1 MLNFLKQVFCS
12 CCFILGDM
20 IPGEGS
26 VQFHRGVLRDIQAAE
41 KRARVLPESLPCEPK
56 MGIFSWQMLR
66 SSACFSEPLAPNQ
79 AAEFQE

>member
-1 MLNFLKQVFCS
+1 MLNFLKQIFCS
-12 CCFILGDM
+12 CCFILRDM

-26 VQFHRGVLRDIQAAE
+26 VPFHRGVLRDIQAAE

-56 MGIFSWQMLR
+56 SGIFSLQMLR

-79 AAEFQE
+79 VAEVQE